1 MREPA
6 RTYARLSSLSADFL
20 WFVRTDVLGRN
31 EERMVLT
38 IIRERGKTKMSQRY
52 SREYNAETERPSDT
66 WSEETYSIEDRAP
79 LPWEGRGPI
88 SPGAGSPH
96 KLVAGG
102 FAQTFGL
109 HPAMAFLTVVA
120 DTMIFGGDIASAGL
134 LLPVAAVGAVILGI
148 ITFMAQKAW
157 YQDGSESAFIKALI
171 VALLTAIPSP
181 LPYFLFVP
189 AGLVGLFRTKR

>member
-1 MREPA
+1 MQQHEPQSPYHDQEW
-6 RTYARLSSLSADFL
+6 RQPSSPPYTHEQFYSSPPYFQEQQPLSA
-20 WFVRTDVLGRN
+20 
-31 EERMVLT
+31 
-38 IIRERGKTKMSQRY
+38 RGHHQ
-52 SREYNAETERPSDT
+52 
-66 WSEETYSIEDRAP
+66 
-79 LPWEGRGPI
+79 
-88 SPGAGSPH
+88 
-96 KLVAGG
+96 VAARG

-109 HPAMAFLTVVA
+109 HPAMAFLTVIA

-157 YQDGSESAFIKALI
+157 YHDGSESALIKALV

-189 AGLVGLFRTKR
+189 AGLVGLFRARR

>member
-1 MREPA
+1 MA
-6 RTYARLSSLSADFL
+6 H
-20 WFVRTDVLGRN
+20 
-31 EERMVLT
+31 
-38 IIRERGKTKMSQRY
+38 RY
-52 SREYNAETERPSDT
+52 NTETERPSDP
-66 WSEETYSIEDRAP
+66 WAEEPYSMEDRAP
-79 LPWEGRGPI
+79 LPWERRGPVAR
-88 SPGAGSPH
+88 GGGSPDQMR
-96 KLVAGG
+96 G

-134 LLPVAAVGAVILGI
+134 LLPVAAVGAAVLGG

-157 YQDGSESAFIKALI
+157 YHDGSESAFIKALI

-189 AGLVGLFRTKR
+189 AGLVGLFRGRR